1 MNTSLLVVKLVLFRT
16 HAIGAGGA
24 GEGAG
29 SHGGDLQR
37 CDTTSSCLFR
47 LEDSLLC
54 SVLCFFNHYNHY
66 VFLLND
72 LHPRYIQYY
81 TMIERCVSFACCFVA
96 AAGKM
101 VIHKGGKAS
110 GFKNKAAEDT

>member
-1 MNTSLLVVKLVLFRT
+1 VRVEQGKEPDHMV
-16 HAIGAGGA
+16 AIFNGATQPM
-24 GEGAG
+24 
-29 SHGGDLQR
+29 S
-37 CDTTSSCLFR
+37 TCLFR
-47 LEDSLLC
+47 LEDS
-54 SVLCFFNHYNHY
+54 VLCLFNHY

-72 LHPRYIQYY
+72 LHPMYYI
-81 TMIERCVSFACCFVA
+81 TIERCVSFACCFVA